1 MLCLYISSSPLFGE
15 ERKKIVFFIWWR
27 VRRKK
32 WSWWARE
39 GSKLRRRRCRS
50 SRGSAS
56 FVGAARG
63 RKLAIR
69 RPPLN
74 SEKSWYRIFFK
85 KLICFYLCFLDWPS
99 WDFWTQ
105 NLVPLAKS
113 DLFWFCVEGLVLGL
127 MGFDWFFIIFFFK
140 FFVFVL
146 GLERGS
152 NVGGL
157 LAVFCLACVQLSCMT
172 SAKKKKKKNSFFF
185 FLLREWLRLRFIVL
199 YRKRY
204 YFFLLNSH
212 VIIYDSQWKS
222 HWLLF
227 YVD

>member
-1 MLCLYISSSPLFGE
+1 M
-15 ERKKIVFFIWWR
+15 FFR
-27 VRRKK
+27 LTQLRFLD
-32 WSWWARE
+32 A
-39 GSKLRRRRCRS
+39 KL
-50 SRGSAS
+50 GSACKIWS
-56 FVGAARG
+56 F
-63 RKLAIR
+63 
-69 RPPLN
+69 
-74 SEKSWYRIFFK
+74 
-85 KLICFYLCFLDWPS
+85 
-99 WDFWTQ
+99 
-105 NLVPLAKS
+105 
-113 DLFWFCVEGLVLGL
+113 LVLCWGISI
-127 MGFDWFFIIFFFK
+127 GFNGFRLIFYNFFFK